1 MHSCTQKELC
11 TKAKWYT
18 PVISAL
24 VVEEFPEVAAWVTQ
38 QAQSQPELYM
48 TLKAETSQL

>member
-1 MHSCTQKELC
+1 M
-11 TKAKWYT
+11 
-18 PVISAL
+18 ISAL
-24 VVEEFPEVAAWVTQ
+24 VVEELAEVAALVTQ